1 MRADLRAEAAVS
13 FLRDLVLVLLMIW
26 LIPKVW
32 RFIRSLIRKVTGT
45 SARPGNPSGRGAD
58 V

>member
-1 MRADLRAEAAVS
+1 
-13 FLRDLVLVLLMIW
+13 LVLLMAW

-32 RFIRSLIRKVTGT
+32 RFIRILLGKVTGA
-45 SARPGNPSGRGAD
+45 SGRPGPTAGPRTD

>member
-1 MRADLRAEAAVS
+1 
-13 FLRDLVLVLLMIW
+13 MIW

-32 RFIRSLIRKVTGT
+32 RFIRTLIGKVTGT
-45 SARPGNPSGRGAD
+45 SARPADASGRGAD